1 MSAAAAPSPSVSPM
15 TRREFLYYIWGASMA
30 LLLAETG
37 GATIWFALPRFK
49 AGEFGG
55 AFTLDVGQLPSVDS
69 GPKDFPDGRFWLVNL
84 GPKSAADSRQPKDY
98 PAGQGVA
105 AIYKVC
111 VHLGCLYK
119 WVPTND
125 RFECPCHGSKYL
137 ANGVRVD
144 GPATRNLD
152 VFVIEALD
160 ANGKVLA
167 KTESGNPDADPKA
180 GAPFL
185 LPQGTVQIRID
196 TGKKIQG
203 AFNTKPGGGK

>member
-1 MSAAAAPSPSVSPM
+1 
-15 TRREFLYYIWGASMA
+15 
-30 LLLAETG
+30 
-37 GATIWFALPRFK
+37 
-49 AGEFGG
+49 
-55 AFTLDVGQLPSVDS
+55 
-69 GPKDFPDGRFWLVNL
+69 
-84 GPKSAADSRQPKDY
+84 
-98 PAGQGVA
+98 
-105 AIYKVC
+105 
-111 VHLGCLYK
+111 
-119 WVPTND
+119 VPTND

-152 VFVIEALD
+152 VFIVEALD
-160 ANGKVLA
+160 ASGKVLA
-167 KTESGNPDADPKA
+167 KTESGDPSVDSKA